1 MPTQRRTK
9 LKKMMLSREMCRPG
23 IMNKFAGHQVQV
35 AVLSK
40 YFRYILLNLEAGKIS
55 NVDLQRIVIRVFYY
69 LCVVTLQYVA
79 PMILVLYLALMYKT
93 MGGGTWTGMMALLQ

>member
-40 YFRYILLNLEAGKIS
+40 YFRYILLNLLSQERAQLR
-55 NVDLQRIVIRVFYY
+55 LQQVFYPGGERGKSVNVEASMNR
-69 LCVVTLQYVA
+69 VVTETGAELSIIRY
-79 PMILVLYLALMYKT
+79 ALD
-93 MGGGTWTGMMALLQ
+93 